1 MGPCGTRSVQVW
13 LEPLLPLPLGVA
25 ELLSHLNSP
34 QSVLSS
40 AGVELTD
47 TVGVLLLVVVV
58 VPPLP
63 GVSLVINM
71 GSCSPEKALT
81 CSMPYDRKRSALHP
95 PTSVGARTSA

>member
-81 CSMPYDRKRSALHP
+81 CSMQPEALSTP
-95 PTSVGARTSA
+95 SSNSWWAQEVQPD